1 MTRTRGSGKHP
12 IRYTNPITGVLSENS
27 RYTDEQ
33 GNKKN
38 ATATSCFVEGKW
50 VSMRN
55 TPQYRETN
63 TIYQN
68 SKRGYMLT
76 LHKMARAHLNQ
87 RLKKGREI
95 LGENELIDFPKKG
108 VNRQNPFIAQ
118 KFIKHFDEQVERY
131 GYKCPLTHIPFTMTS
146 VNQKFDINNQVK
158 TFSNISP
165 DRLFN
170 NTGYDKQN
178 TLFTSQLWN
187 LTKAE
192 RSLSELQIMFKP
204 EIMERYKTIII
215 ERFPDQRYKF
225 TELENGAE
233 HPQWRR

>member
-95 LGENELIDFPKKG
+95 LGENELIDFPKKL
-108 VNRQNPFIAQ
+108 VLNINALFF
-118 KFIKHFDEQVERY
+118 KQV
-131 GYKCPLTHIPFTMTS
+131 
-146 VNQKFDINNQVK
+146 
-158 TFSNISP
+158 ISAI
-165 DRLFN
+165 L
-170 NTGYDKQN
+170 
-178 TLFTSQLWN
+178 LC
-187 LTKAE
+187 
-192 RSLSELQIMFKP
+192 
-204 EIMERYKTIII
+204 
-215 ERFPDQRYKF
+215 
-225 TELENGAE
+225 LE
-233 HPQWRR
+233 